1 MVRPAEMLSMVAAE
15 WARCTGWRRALSSTA
30 VPTFTRLVR
39 AAMAAMAVSGSM
51 RGFEVMLSPT
61 HTES

>member
-1 MVRPAEMLSMVAAE
+1 MVAAE
-15 WARCTGWRRALSSTA
+15 WARCTGWRRALRRTA
-30 VPTFTRLVR
+30 VPTLTRLVR

-51 RGFEVMLSPT
+51 RGLEVMLSPT